1 MHFKTFKKSAVA
13 ALLSLSF
20 LVPGGAAMASDY
32 PNRPI
37 RFICPYTAGGLT
49 DVLSR
54 LLAKRLSERV
64 GQPVIVENR
73 TGAGGVIAVEGVA
86 KGAADGYTII
96 LVGQGQASV
105 NESLYKKLPYN
116 TLRDFAPISL
126 VSTFSLVFVGNPEQ
140 PPKSFSEFL
149 AMARAKPG
157 ALNYGSAGNASTSH
171 LMSELLK
178 GEANIDITHIP
189 YRGEAAAMTE
199 VMGGR
204 LTGIFATV
212 GGARPY
218 IESGKLRPLA
228 IATKERSK
236 LLPDVPTVSESG
248 VPGFE
253 VQGWY
258 AILAP
263 KNVPQAV
270 VDRLSKE
277 FMAMAQEPELREA
290 LASRGMDAVGSSP
303 EELAKVIKS
312 ESERWAKVVADA
324 KITVD

>member
-1 MHFKTFKKSAVA
+1 MNFKSFKRAASA
-13 ALLSLSF
+13 ALLCLSIV
-20 LVPGGAAMASDY
+20 VPGSAAMASDY

-37 RFICPYTAGGLT
+37 RFICPYSAGGLT
-49 DVLSR
+49 DVLTR
-54 LLAKRLSERV
+54 LLAKRLSERI
-64 GQPVIVENR
+64 GQPVVVENR
-73 TGAGGVIAVEGVA
+73 TGAGGIIAVDGVA
-86 KGAADGYTII
+86 KGPADGYTII

-126 VSTFSLVFVGNPEQ
+126 VSTFSLVFVTNPDQ
-140 PPKSFSEFL
+140 PPKSFSELL

-157 ALNYGSAGNASTSH
+157 ALSYGSAGNASTSH
-171 LMSELLK
+171 LMTELLK
-178 GEANIDITHIP
+178 GEAGIDLVHVP
-189 YRGEAAAMTE
+189 YRGEAAAFTE

-218 IESGKLRPLA
+218 IESGKLRALA
-228 IATKERSK
+228 IATKERNK

-258 AILAP
+258 GVLAP
-263 KNVPQAV
+263 KNVPKEV

-277 FMAMAQEPELREA
+277 FMAMAREPEMREM
-290 LASRGMDAVGSSP
+290 LASRGMESVGSSP
-303 EELAKVIKS
+303 EELTRTIKS
-312 ESERWAKVVADA
+312 ETERWAKVVANA